1 LAEEA
6 VQVRVRRALDVK
18 VAPANV
24 VERLVVHLEVV
35 LRV

>member
-18 VAPANV
+18 IPPANV